1 MIRTSLIPALALAL
15 LVGPARADAKDD
27 LAKEMKALAG
37 TWEVV
42 KMVHDGVVAPLPP
55 EGSPRVTVK
64 EDGSYAVKAAD
75 MALESGVGKIDPAK
89 SPKTLD
95 ITPADG
101 PNKGKT
107 LLGIYELKGDEL
119 RVCWSEPGKD
129 RPADFT
135 SKEGS
140 GRIFITYKRVK

>member
-1 MIRTSLIPALALAL
+1 MIRASLIPALALAL
-15 LVGPARADAKDD
+15 IAGAAHADEKED

-75 MALESGVGKIDPAK
+75 MALESGVVGKINPAK

-95 ITPADG
+95 VTPADG
-101 PNKGKT
+101 PNKGK
-107 LLGIYELKGDEL
+107 
-119 RVCWSEPGKD
+119 
-129 RPADFT
+129 A
-135 SKEGS
+135 
-140 GRIFITYKRVK
+140 